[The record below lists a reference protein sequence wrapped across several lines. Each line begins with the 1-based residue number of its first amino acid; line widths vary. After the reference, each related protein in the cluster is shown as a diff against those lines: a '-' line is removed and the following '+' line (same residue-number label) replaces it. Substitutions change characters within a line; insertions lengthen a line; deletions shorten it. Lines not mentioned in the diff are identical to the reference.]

1 MNIWEYGLLFISVF
15 AGGLAAISS
24 SGQTKKWNAPLLSLS
39 GSFLLGIAIL
49 HLFPA
54 VFAEENHTVGLWVLG
69 GFMLQFFLEQLT
81 SGIEHGHIHLHSSG
95 HHLNAFPIMIGLSI
109 HAFIEG
115 LPLTHYHEL
124 NEHGSGTFNHLLYG
138 IVLHKLPAAFALGTI
153 LSLAGI
159 QKWYLLGYLFIFAA
173 MSPIGAW
180 LSHFLNPNATIVQI
194 IMALVAGSFLHI
206 ATTILFETDET
217 AHHTLSFQKLLF
229 ILSGLLLAILTIF

>member
-15 AGGLAAISS
+15 VGGLAAISS
-24 SGQTKKWNAPLLSLS
+24 SGKNKNWNGPLLSFS

-49 HLFPA
+49 HLFPG
-54 VFAEENHTVGLWVLG
+54 VFSEGDHTLGLWVLG

-81 SGIEHGHIHLHSSG
+81 SGIEHGHIHLHTSG
-95 HHLNAFPIMIGLSI
+95 HSLNAFPIMIGLSI

-115 LPLTHYHEL
+115 LPLVHYHEL
-124 NEHGSGTFNHLLYG
+124 NQHASGTFNHLLYG

-153 LSLAGI
+153 LSLAGV
-159 QKWYLLGYLFIFAA
+159 QKWPLMGYLFIFAA
-173 MSPIGAW
+173 MSPLGAW
-180 LSHFLNPNATIVQI
+180 LSHYLHPEDSFVQT

-217 AHHTLSFQKLLF
+217 EHHTLSFKKLIL
-229 ILSGLLLAILTIF
+229 ILSGLLLAIITIL

>member
-24 SGQTKKWNAPLLSLS
+24 PWNNKIWNAPLLSFS

-49 HLFPA
+49 HLFPS
-54 VFAEENHTVGLWVLG
+54 VFSEGNHTIGLWVLG

-95 HHLNAFPIMIGLSI
+95 RHWKAFPIMIGLSI

-115 LPLTHYHEL
+115 LPLAHYHEL
-124 NEHGSGTFNHLLYG
+124 NEDGSGTFNHLLYG

-153 LSLAGI
+153 LSLSGTR
-159 QKWYLLGYLFIFAA
+159 KWPLLGYLFIFAS

-180 LSHFLNPNATIVQI
+180 LSEYLKPEEFYVQI

-206 ATTILFETDET
+206 ATTILFETDDT
-217 AHHTLSFQKLLF
+217 AHHRLSLKKLLL
-229 ILSGLLLAILTIF
+229 IIAGLFLAIITIL

>member
-1 MNIWEYGLLFISVF
+1 MNIWEYSLLFVSVF
-15 AGGLAAISS
+15 AGGLAAVSS
-24 SGQTKKWNAPLLSLS
+24 PWNKRNWNAPLLSFS

-54 VFAEENHTVGLWVLG
+54 VFYGGNHIIGLWVLG

-81 SGIEHGHIHLHSSG
+81 SGIEHGHIHIHSST
-95 HHLNAFPIMIGLSI
+95 HHLKAFPIMIGLSI

-115 LPLTHYHEL
+115 LPLAHYHEL
-124 NEHGSGTFNHLLYG
+124 NEHAAGKFNHLLFG

-159 QKWYLLGYLFIFAA
+159 RKWPLLGYLFIFAS
-173 MSPIGAW
+173 MSPIGAR
-180 LSHFLNPNATIVQI
+180 LSEYLKPEEFYVQI

-206 ATTILFETDET
+206 ATTILFETDDT
-217 AHHTLSFQKLLF
+217 AHHTLSLKKLLL
-229 ILSGLLLAILTIF
+229 ILAGLFLAIITIL

>member
-1 MNIWEYGLLFISVF
+1 MNIWEYILLFVSVF
-15 AGGLAAISS
+15 AGGMAAISS
-24 SGQTKKWNAPLLSLS
+24 SGKSKNWNAPLLSFS

-49 HLFPA
+49 HLFPS
-54 VFAEENHTVGLWVLG
+54 VFSGGNHTLGLWVLG

-81 SGIEHGHIHLHSSG
+81 SGIEHGHIHLHASG
-95 HHLNAFPIMIGLSI
+95 HNLNALPIMIGLSI

-115 LPLTHYHEL
+115 LPLAHYHEL
-124 NEHGSGTFNHLLYG
+124 NEHASGTFNHLLYG

-159 QKWYLLGYLFIFAA
+159 QKWTLMGYLLIFAS

-180 LSHFLNPNATIVQI
+180 LSHYLNPENSYVQI

-217 AHHTLSFQKLLF
+217 THHTLSLKKLLL
-229 ILSGLLLAILTIF
+229 ILSGLLLAIITIL